1 MIDSTENRHKVK
13 RGSQLPH
20 AKLTE
25 EDVRLIHEL
34 VAERDEMKRQL
45 AGLTNAAIAEK
56 FGVHRRTIDR
66 VTALEGWGHVV

>member
-1 MIDSTENRHKVK
+1 MIDSTDNRYKVL
-13 RGSQLPH
+13 RGSQLPQ

-25 EDVRLIHEL
+25 DDVRLIHEL
-34 VAERDEMKRQL
+34 VSERDELKRQL
-45 AGLTNAAIAEK
+45 AGLTNAKIAEK